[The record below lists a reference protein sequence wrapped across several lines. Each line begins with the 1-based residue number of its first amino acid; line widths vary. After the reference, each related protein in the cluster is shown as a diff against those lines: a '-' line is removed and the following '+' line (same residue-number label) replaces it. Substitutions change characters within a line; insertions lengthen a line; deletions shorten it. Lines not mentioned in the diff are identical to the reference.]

1 MTKTKAA
8 RLRLAL
14 AAFALP
20 FAGLTVATSPALAQS
35 EAGHSAQQIGES
47 LVAALNGGSGDRTRW
62 AQQHVENSSF
72 RMQLQQLNRIARRH
86 GDLSLVGVQE
96 ASNGIIVQVSNGT
109 SRTEAISLVMNDRDP
124 PKIVGIGM
132 RGL

>member
-1 MTKTKAA
+1 MRKTKTA
-8 RLRLAL
+8 RVRLAL

-20 FAGLTVATSPALAQS
+20 LTGLPVATSPALAQS
-35 EAGHSAQQIGES
+35 ETGHSAQQIGES
-47 LVAALNGGSGDRTRW
+47 LVAALNGGNGDRTRW
-62 AQQHVENSSF
+62 VQEHVASSSF

-96 ASNGIIVQVSNGT
+96 ASNGIIVRVSNGT
-109 SRTEAISLVMNDRDP
+109 SQTEAISLVMNDRDP
-124 PKIVGIGM
+124 PRIVGIGM

>member
-1 MTKTKAA
+1 MTNTKTA
-8 RLRLAL
+8 RLAL

-20 FAGLTVATSPALAQS
+20 LVGLTAAASPALAQS
-35 EAGHSAQQIGES
+35 EATSAHQIAES

-62 AQQHVENSSF
+62 VQEHVVGSGS
-72 RMQLQQLNRIARRH
+72 RMQLQMLNRIARRH

-96 ASNGIIVQVSNGT
+96 ASNGLIVRVSNGT
-109 SRTEAISLVMNDRDP
+109 SRTEAISLVMNDREP
-124 PKIVGIGM
+124 RQIVGIGM